1 VFEDIGVVAGVKGV
15 TIIHGC
21 SCAGGEV
28 YLLRRLRCS
37 AACRAVLMSKMSGE
51 G

>member
-1 VFEDIGVVAGVKGV
+1 MVAGVKGV

-28 YLLRRLRCS
+28 YLLHGQRCR
-37 AACRAVLMSKMSGE
+37 AACRAVLMP
-51 G
+51 